1 LKIRRAQVERKGGKM
16 PTIPDSDELF
26 PTAPEGFER
35 RPNRVPLALLGVAV
49 LAALFAVGFTM
60 FTRSV
65 VYYQTPTEVL
75 AKQGEHV
82 RLAGAVVDGSIS
94 VDAATGTVT
103 FEVSDAD
110 TIVPIVYHGSAPD
123 TLQDEGEAVVEG
135 ALGPDGVFVADTL
148 FAKCPSKFV
157 AKASG

>member
-1 LKIRRAQVERKGGKM
+1 MERNGGEM

-26 PTAPEGFER
+26 PNAPEGFER

-75 AKQGEHV
+75 AKPGEHV
-82 RLAGAVVDGSIS
+82 RLAGAVVDGSIA
-94 VDAATGTVT
+94 VDTSTGTVT

-110 TIVPIVYHGSAPD
+110 TVVPIVYHGSAPD

-135 ALGPDGVFVADTL
+135 ALGSDGVFLADTL

>member
-1 LKIRRAQVERKGGKM
+1 MDRNGGPT

-26 PTAPEGFER
+26 PNAPEGFER
-35 RPNRVPLALLGVAV
+35 RPNRVPLAFLGIAV
-49 LAALFAVGFTM
+49 LAALSAVGFTM

-65 VYYQTPTEVL
+65 VYYQTPTEVMDEP
-75 AKQGEHV
+75 GEQV
-82 RLAGAVVDGSIS
+82 RLAGAVVDGSIV
-94 VDAATGTVT
+94 VDTATGTVT
-103 FEVSDAD
+103 FAVSDD
-110 TIVPIVYHGSAPD
+110 QTTVPIVFHGSAPD

-157 AKASG
+157 AKGAE

>member
-1 LKIRRAQVERKGGKM
+1 M

-26 PTAPEGFER
+26 QAPEGFER
-35 RPNRVPLALLGVAV
+35 RPNRVPLALLGIAV

-65 VYYQTPTEVL
+65 VYYKTPTEVL
-75 AKQGEHV
+75 AHPGEHV
-82 RLAGAVVDGSIS
+82 RLSGAVVDGSIS
-94 VDAATGTVT
+94 VDTSSGTVT
-103 FEVSDAD
+103 FEVSDA
-110 TIVPIVYHGSAPD
+110 TTTVPIVYHGSPPD
-123 TLQDEGEAVVEG
+123 TLKDEGEAVVEG

-148 FAKCPSKFV
+148 FAKCPSKFQ

>member
-1 LKIRRAQVERKGGKM
+1 MDRKDGPT

-49 LAALFAVGFTM
+49 IAALFAVGYTM

-75 AKQGEHV
+75 SMQGEEV
-82 RLAGAVVDGSIS
+82 RLSGAVVDGSIG
-94 VDAATGTVT
+94 VDASTGTVT
-103 FEVSDAD
+103 FEVAD
-110 TIVPIVYHGSAPD
+110 DQTTIPVEYHGTAPD
-123 TLQDEGEAVVEG
+123 TLRDEGEAVVEG
-135 ALGPDGVFVADTL
+135 TLGSDGVFQADVL
-148 FAKCPSKFV
+148 IAKCPSKFV
-157 AKASG
+157 AKTSES